1 MIEAIDAIKEQY
13 EIDKKRIT
21 NSLEIAEK
29 RILSLESKLKEK
41 LLEEG
46 TSQYISYLE
55 EWLLET
61 ANLGKRHF

>member
-1 MIEAIDAIKEQY
+1 LKAEGMIEAIDAIKEQY

-41 LLEEG
+41 
-46 TSQYISYLE
+46 
-55 EWLLET
+55 
-61 ANLGKRHF
+61 